1 MLTII
6 LILLTIIYF
15 ITGMLFF
22 IGLSRKKHYESNE
35 IPFVSVVIAVRN
47 EEEHIK
53 NIMSDLLH
61 QNYPKNRF
69 EVIFVDDNSE
79 DNTKKIIKDVC
90 ENESNIKLIE
100 LKYKNEN
107 LSTKKLALSEGIKNS
122 YGEII
127 LTTDAD
133 CRLKS
138 LWIESMVK
146 NFTPEC
152 GMVVGFSQI
161 NEEDKEDS
169 LFIGL
174 QALDFLSMMC
184 AAAGATSL
192 GYPLASSGQ
201 NLAYRKEAFQK
212 VDGFSKIK
220 HRISGDDTLL
230 LQIIK
235 KHTDFKI
242 NFSFYKDSFV
252 STHPLK
258 SLKEF
263 LNQRTRWASNALY
276 QRKMDILFFIYL
288 IVLYLTNV
296 GLIIFSLI
304 SVFYRTFGSIP
315 IYCLLSKWIIDFIVL
330 LKGTKIFNRPDLL
343 KYFFI
348 WEIFQP
354 FYFAFVGIKGSIGKF
369 TWKGRK
375 YKKEKII

>member
-1 MLTII
+1 MLVII
-6 LILLTIIYF
+6 LIILTTIYF

-22 IGLSRKKHYESNE
+22 VGLSRKKHFESNE
-35 IPFVSVVIAVRN
+35 IPFVSVIIAVRN

-53 NIMSDLLH
+53 NLISDLLH
-61 QNYPKNRF
+61 QNYQKNKF

-79 DNTKKIIKDVC
+79 DNTKIIIQEVC
-90 ENESNIKLIE
+90 EKESNIKLME
-100 LKYKNEN
+100 LKYINEN
-107 LSTKKLALSEGIKNS
+107 LSTKKLAVSEGIKKSN
-122 YGEII
+122 GEII

-138 LWIESMVK
+138 RWIESIIK

-161 NEEDKEDS
+161 NEEDKKDS
-169 LFIGL
+169 LFTEL

-192 GYPLASSGQ
+192 GYPLAASGQ

-212 VDGFSKIK
+212 VGGFSKIK
-220 HRISGDDTLL
+220 HRISGDDILL

-252 STHPLK
+252 STHPSK
-258 SLKEF
+258 SLQEF

-276 QRKMDILFFIYL
+276 QRKTDILFFIYL
-288 IVLYLTNV
+288 IILYLTNV

-304 SVFYRTFGSIP
+304 SIFYKIFGFIP
-315 IYCLLSKWIIDFIVL
+315 IYCLLSKWTIDFTVL
-330 LKGTKIFNRPDLL
+330 LKGTKIFDRPDLL

-354 FYFAFVGIKGSIGKF
+354 FYFAFAGIKGTFGKF
-369 TWKGRK
+369 TWKGRR
-375 YKKEKII
+375 YK